1 MTEIMNELELYS
13 IKGNV
18 TAGKIILFER
28 LEQQNLS
35 EEEIKTKVVDE
46 YEIMKP
52 KHFIRS
58 WKEYMKTKKFLR
70 LK

>member
-35 EEEIKTKVVDE
+35 EEERNTKVVDE